1 MNEVILEFLFG
12 SGNYTQAIPVMAIA
26 GIAQGVGSLIG
37 MIGAGKQRREAKL
50 AARQY
55 EADLR
60 RLEANRQDITNPY
73 ANMQD
78 LTGMVSNPFANLQV
92 ATQAAQMQAEQ
103 TDIGLAS
110 TLDTL
115 RATGMGAG
123 GATALAR
130 EAAASKQGISASIES
145 QEVKNAMLR
154 AQGQQQMEQLQM
166 QSEMRRQELMG
177 SGELQRMSMQE
188 ERETAQL
195 DRVSSLAQQY
205 RAQEAQAKSQQNQ
218 ALGQLVGTA
227 ASFGAQA
234 LGGAFKP
241 GAQTFDTKAA
251 MGRLSSTMPS
261 VSGIPQAS
269 SYSNPFTSA
278 GQSLQI
284 DTNFGYSSGSFDY
297 GGMSSYLPKQ
307 NPISAF
313 GASSQFLNTGN

>member
-12 SGNYTQAIPVMAIA
+12 SGTYQQALGPLAIA

-37 MIGAGKQRREAKL
+37 MIGSGKQKRESRL

-55 EADLR
+55 EADLK

-110 TLDTL
+110 TLDIL
-115 RATGMGAG
+115 RATGTGAG

-130 EAAASKQGISASIES
+130 EAAASKQGISASIEK
-145 QEVKNAMLR
+145 QEVQNATLR
-154 AQGQQQMEQLQM
+154 AQGQQSMEQMRL

-177 SGELQRMSMQE
+177 SGELQRMQMQE
-188 ERETAQL
+188 EREVSQL

-205 RAQEAQAKSQQNQ
+205 RTQETQARSQQNQ
-218 ALGQLVGTA
+218 ATGSLIGTA

-234 LGGAFKP
+234 FGGAFSGG
-241 GAQTFDTKAA
+241 GADQMQQSARINASNAFG
-251 MGRLSSTMPS
+251 GRITQSAYSS
-261 VSGIPQAS
+261 I
-269 SYSNPFTSA
+269 NPFA
-278 GQSLQI
+278 GVE
-284 DTNFGYSSGSFDY
+284 SS
-297 GGMSSYLPKQ
+297 
-307 NPISAF
+307 PISGPSPF
-313 GASSQFLNTGN
+313 RINTLLPREG

>member
-12 SGNYTQAIPVMAIA
+12 SGTYQQALAPLAIA

-37 MIGAGKQRREAKL
+37 MIGAGKQKREARL

-55 EADLR
+55 EADLK

-115 RATGMGAG
+115 RATGTGAG

-130 EAAASKQGISASIES
+130 EAAASKQGISASIEK
-145 QEVKNAMLR
+145 QEVQNATLR
-154 AQGQQQMEQLQM
+154 AQGQQSMEQMRL

-177 SGELQRMSMQE
+177 SGELQRMQMQE
-188 ERETAQL
+188 EREVSQL

-205 RAQEAQAKSQQNQ
+205 RTQEAQARTQQNQ

-234 LGGAFKP
+234 LGGTNPFTGNP
-241 GAQTFDTKAA
+241 
-251 MGRLSSTMPS
+251 MGGGSAPLTSQGSIGGP
-261 VSGIPQAS
+261 
-269 SYSNPFTSA
+269 YSNPLSNPSQF
-278 GQSLQI
+278 LQTI
-284 DTNFGYSSGSFDY
+284 PDY
-297 GGMSSYLPKQ
+297 
-307 NPISAF
+307 
-313 GASSQFLNTGN
+313 SSQFQSSLLGSNISGFASQYGGQRFVPNIQLGD

>member
-12 SGNYTQAIPVMAIA
+12 SGTYQQALGPLAIA

-37 MIGAGKQRREAKL
+37 MIGSGKQKREARL

-55 EADLR
+55 EADLK

-110 TLDTL
+110 TLDIL
-115 RATGMGAG
+115 RATGTGAG

-130 EAAASKQGISASIES
+130 EAAASKQGISASIEQ
-145 QEVKNAMLR
+145 QEAQNARLR
-154 AQGQQQMEQLQM
+154 AQGQQSMEQMRL

-177 SGELQRMSMQE
+177 SGELQRMQMQE
-188 ERETAQL
+188 EREVSQL

-205 RAQEAQAKSQQNQ
+205 RTQEAQAKTQQNQ
-218 ALGQLVGTA
+218 ALGQFVGTA

-234 LGGAFKP
+234 LGG
-241 GAQTFDTKAA
+241 T
-251 MGRLSSTMPS
+251 
-261 VSGIPQAS
+261 
-269 SYSNPFTSA
+269 NPFT
-278 GQSLQI
+278 G
-284 DTNFGYSSGSFDY
+284 
-297 GGMSSYLPKQ
+297 
-307 NPISAF
+307 NPIGGGSAPLTSQGF
-313 GASSQFLNTGN
+313 IGGPYLNPLSNPSQFLQTMPDYSSQFQSSLLGSNISGFASQYGGQRFVPNIQLGD

>member
-1 MNEVILEFLFG
+1 
-12 SGNYTQAIPVMAIA
+12 
-26 GIAQGVGSLIG
+26 
-37 MIGAGKQRREAKL
+37 MIGAGKQKREARR

-55 EADLR
+55 EADLK

-115 RATGMGAG
+115 RATGMASG

-130 EAAASKQGISASIES
+130 EAAASKQGISASIEA
-145 QEVKNAMLR
+145 QEAKNAELR
-154 AQGQQQMEQLQM
+154 ARGQQSMEQMQL

-177 SGELQRMSMQE
+177 SGELSRMQMQE
-188 ERETAQL
+188 EREVSQL

-205 RAQEAQAKSQQNQ
+205 RAQEAQAKAQQNQ
-218 ALGQLVGTA
+218 ALGQLIGTA

-234 LGGAFKP
+234 LGGMGKGVP
-241 GAQTFDTKAA
+241 GVDQMQQSARINASNSFGGGISQSAY
-251 MGRLSSTMPS
+251 SS
-261 VSGIPQAS
+261 I
-269 SYSNPFTSA
+269 NPFA
-278 GQSLQI
+278 GV
-284 DTNFGYSSGSFDY
+284 DSGP
-297 GGMSSYLPKQ
+297 MSGPAPFTINTLLPR
-307 NPISAF
+307 N
-313 GASSQFLNTGN
+313 G

>member
-1 MNEVILEFLFG
+1 MNEAIIEFLFG
-12 SGNYTQAIPVMAIA
+12 SVEYQQAIAPAAIA

-37 MIGAGKQRREAKL
+37 MIGAGKQKRESRR

-55 EADLR
+55 EADLK

-73 ANMQD
+73 ANLQD
-78 LTGMVSNPFANLQV
+78 LTSMVSNPFANLQV

-110 TLDTL
+110 ALDTL
-115 RATGMGAG
+115 RATGAGAG

-145 QEVKNAMLR
+145 QEVRNAELR
-154 AQGQQQMEQLQM
+154 ARGQQSMEQMQL

-188 ERETAQL
+188 EREISQL

-218 ALGQLVGTA
+218 ALGQLIGTA

-234 LGGAFKP
+234 LGGGGSQEP
-241 GAQTFDTKAA
+241 
-251 MGRLSSTMPS
+251 SS
-261 VSGIPQAS
+261 SGGGSAGLGYSS
-269 SYSNPFTSA
+269 SYSDPFSNPNQFLPIGGGYA
-278 GQSLQI
+278 NQFQSTLL
-284 DTNFGYSSGSFDY
+284 GSD
-297 GGMSSYLPKQ
+297 
-307 NPISAF
+307 ISAF
-313 GASSQFLNTGN
+313 GAKYGSQRFVPNIQSRD